1 MSEEDLENGIETNII
16 VLLDFYKPI
25 KLIENTRSE
34 VSSFDFAIDDFEN
47 IPEDV
52 KAKAVFAHPRTIKIS
67 SLVTSLRSSEVWV
80 LSIASRSE
88 EVCGEEAAKEDLV
101 DVLEVE
107 ETTPRVQDPG
117 QKNPQRRLLQR
128 KRI

>member
-34 VSSFDFAIDDFEN
+34 VSSFEFAIDDFEN

-52 KAKAVFAHPRTIKIS
+52 KAKAVFGHPRTILNHLYLATGNLECFYQS
-67 SLVTSLRSSEVWV
+67 S
-80 LSIASRSE
+80 
-88 EVCGEEAAKEDLV
+88 G
-101 DVLEVE
+101 
-107 ETTPRVQDPG
+107 
-117 QKNPQRRLLQR
+117 
-128 KRI
+128 

>member
-34 VSSFDFAIDDFEN
+34 VSSFEFAIDDFEN

-52 KAKAVFAHPRTIKIS
+52 KAKAVFAHPRTHS
-67 SLVTSLRSSEVWV
+67 VGALMTQL
-80 LSIASRSE
+80 LSR
-88 EVCGEEAAKEDLV
+88 GAA
-101 DVLEVE
+101 
-107 ETTPRVQDPG
+107 
-117 QKNPQRRLLQR
+117 
-128 KRI
+128 

>member
-34 VSSFDFAIDDFEN
+34 VSSFEFAIDDFEN
-47 IPEDV
+47 IPEDD
-52 KAKAVFAHPRTIKIS
+52 KAKEDFANPRTIKIS

-88 EVCGEEAAKEDLV
+88 EVCEEEAAKEDLV

-107 ETTPRVQDPG
+107 DTTPRVQDPG

>member
-34 VSSFDFAIDDFEN
+34 VSSFEFAIDDFEN
-47 IPEDV
+47 IPEDDKP
-52 KAKAVFAHPRTIKIS
+52 KAEFAHPRTIKIS

-88 EVCGEEAAKEDLV
+88 EVCGGEAAKEDLV

-107 ETTPRVQDPG
+107 DTTPRVQDPG